1 MSVNPIKNHN
11 KKSRRN
17 LLSKK
22 NRKRQHITGENVF
35 LSVLNIP
42 REDQRAQW
50 LWFMLTGLES

>member
-11 KKSRRN
+11 KKPRRN

-22 NRKRQHITGENVF
+22 NRKRQHITRGNVF
-35 LSVLNIP
+35 PVLNIP